1 MSAPLIE
8 AHGLSRW
15 YGPVVGLNDLELR
28 VEGGIVGL
36 LGPNGAGKSTFLKL
50 IAGEIRPSRG
60 SLRVLGFEPF
70 ANRDYFRI
78 LGFAPQQDSLYDELT
93 ALEFVEFLARLSGM
107 DARSARVRSEA
118 ALERTG
124 MSHALHRPTRGFSKG
139 MRQRTKLAAAL
150 VHDPRILVV
159 DEPLTGL
166 DPLGRREL
174 VTLFQQLGAQ
184 GVHILIS
191 SHVLHEIESVT
202 ENIVLLHRSR
212 LLAQGRVAQIRALLE
227 RYPHRYELRAR
238 SARALAAALLELEG
252 THSVRVSADG
262 QALSLETFLPAELER
277 ELPRVLEALRPG
289 LESIESTDAGLEA
302 VFDYLVA

>member
-1 MSAPLIE
+1 MSVPLLE
-8 AHGLSRW
+8 ARGLSRW
-15 YGPVVGLNDLELR
+15 YGPVVGLNDLDLT

-36 LGPNGAGKSTFLKL
+36 LGPNGAGKSTLLKL

-60 SLRVLGFEPF
+60 SLRVLGHEPF
-70 ANRDYFRI
+70 ANRDYFRL
-78 LGFAPQQDSLYDELT
+78 LGFSPQQDALYDELT
-93 ALEFVEFLARLSGM
+93 AREFVEFLARLSGLRPRT
-107 DARSARVRSEA
+107 ARIEAERALARV
-118 ALERTG
+118 G
-124 MSHALHRPTRGFSKG
+124 MSDALDRPTRGFSKG

-150 VHDPRILVV
+150 VHQPRLLVV

-174 VTLFQQLGAQ
+174 VALIQELGAE

-212 LLAQGRVAQIRALLE
+212 LLAQGRVAEIRALLN

-238 SARALAAALLELEG
+238 SARLLAGALLSLPG
-252 THSVRVSADG
+252 THSVRVSRDEG
-262 QALSLETFLPAELER
+262 GLSLETFQPAELER
-277 ELPRVLEALRPG
+277 ELPRFLAELRPG
-289 LESIESTDAGLEA
+289 LESIEGTDVGLDA
-302 VFDYLVA
+302 VFDYLVS

>member
-1 MSAPLIE
+1 MSPPLIE

-15 YGPVVGLNDLELR
+15 YGPVVGLNDLELT

-50 IAGEIRPSRG
+50 VAGEIRPSRG
-60 SLRVLGFEPF
+60 TLRVLGHDPF
-70 ANRDYFRI
+70 ANREYFRA
-78 LGFAPQQDSLYDELT
+78 LGFVPQQDSLYDELS
-93 ALEFVEFLARLSGM
+93 ALEFVEFLARLSGL
-107 DARSARVRSEA
+107 SAREAHLRSQA

-124 MSHALHRPTRGFSKG
+124 MGGALHRPTRGFSKG

-150 VHDPRILVV
+150 VHAPQLLVV

-166 DPLGRREL
+166 DPLGRREM
-174 VTLFQQLGAQ
+174 VALFQELGRE

-212 LLAQGRVAQIRALLE
+212 LLAQGRVADIRALLN
-227 RYPHRYELRAR
+227 RYPHRYEIRAAR
-238 SARALAAALLELEG
+238 ARALASALLTLPA
-252 THSVRVSADG
+252 THSARVAPDG
-262 QALSLETFLPAELER
+262 LGLTLETFAPAELER
-277 ELPRVLEALRPG
+277 ELPRILGELKPG
-289 LESIESTDAGLEA
+289 LESLEGTDVGLDA